1 MDYINHIT
9 LNTGHIK
16 KTYPGEVDNGLYF
29 TLKRIHKGM
38 FERKVEILEG
48 YTVQGTNDPNEGILI
63 TVYDPHEIPILTTG
77 ITMHK
82 GSVIWELLH
91 STAYPDL
98 PLKTNPQFPPQVPY
112 IADRLEIG
120 ALANMN
126 ALAWTGNFSKCMGWI
141 CLAPEKIR

>member
-1 MDYINHIT
+1 
-9 LNTGHIK
+9 
-16 KTYPGEVDNGLYF
+16 
-29 TLKRIHKGM
+29 M

-91 STAYPDL
+91 STADPYL
-98 PLKTNPQFPPQVPY
+98 PLKTKPQFQPKTPY
-112 IADRLEIG
+112 IADRLERG
-120 ALANMN
+120 AIVNLH
-126 ALAWTGNFSKCMGWI
+126 ALEWTADFTKCMGWI